1 MLFGGINFMKDTF
14 KDLAAWDKFASS
26 GKICDYLQY
35 KHISEQEQNNEIE
48 HGGTDNTGATDGRG

>member
-1 MLFGGINFMKDTF
+1 MNNGF

-35 KHISEQEQNNEIE
+35 KHISTQEKKDEVSD
-48 HGGTDNTGATDGRG
+48 GWTDNQGAADGRG